1 MATIGI
7 DVGKRQ
13 HIAAIHHDGEREA
26 RKAILRFGADRQG
39 LTDLSSWLGRQGEIS
54 RAVLESSGHY
64 HLNLAAA
71 LQRSGVPVALINP
84 LESKYFGKRRLQR
97 TKSDPAD
104 ARTLATLAMVDE
116 PQVRDVLAGAELREA
131 ARFAMHLVDEL
142 GRVDQRICRLIEIG
156 FPELEVAYHDPT
168 CVSALA
174 VLRTTPTAQAAAR
187 TRSTTL
193 ARASRPGGGRRIGP
207 RKAEQISA
215 LAKDTIA
222 APELADQIGFQMRLL
237 IAQHDLLES
246 QIAEAEAHLAT
257 LLDGELVRRLR
268 TIPGSGTGDR
278 GHTHRRDRR
287 HPALQRVRQ
296 ARGVHRRA
304 PGGEELGRKRQEPGD
319 QLAHVQGRQR
329 LPAHRAVPHG
339 RRRHPAQPGD
349 PCALRAQ
356 ARPGQVEDERGRT
369 LHEEVA
375 RDRLGRVAERHG
387 LRRSAHDAL
396 TIPYG
401 T

>member
-26 RKAILRFGADRQG
+26 RKAVLRFGADRAG
-39 LTDLSSWLGRQGEIS
+39 LVDLTAWLARQGEVS

-71 LQRSGVPVALINP
+71 LQRAGVPVAVVNP

-116 PQVRDVLAGAELREA
+116 PEVRDTLAGAELREA
-131 ARFAMHLVDEL
+131 SRFVMGLVDAL
-142 GRVDQRICRLIEIG
+142 GRIDQRVCRLVEIG
-156 FPELEVAYHDPT
+156 FPELEQAYDDPT

-174 VLRTTPTAQAAAR
+174 VLRATPTAGAAAR
-187 TRSTTL
+187 ARTTTL

-207 RKAEQISA
+207 KKAEQISA
-215 LAKDTIA
+215 LAKRTIA

-237 IAQHDLLES
+237 IAQHDLLEA

-268 TIPGSGTGDR
+268 TIPGAGPAIVATLIAEIGDIRRFSDFDKLVAYVGVHPAEKSSGEKGKDPETSWRMSKAGNVYLRTALYRMAVVGIQHNPVIKAHYARKRAQGKSKMNALGHCMKKALAIVWGVWRSGTDF
-278 GHTHRRDRR
+278 
-287 HPALQRVRQ
+287 A
-296 ARGVHRRA
+296 A
-304 PGGEELGRKRQEPGD
+304 P
-319 QLAHVQGRQR
+319 
-329 LPAHRAVPHG
+329 
-339 RRRHPAQPGD
+339 
-349 PCALRAQ
+349 
-356 ARPGQVEDERGRT
+356 
-369 LHEEVA
+369 
-375 RDRLGRVAERHG
+375 
-387 LRRSAHDAL
+387 L
-396 TIPYG
+396 TTP
-401 T
+401 